1 MDIRVWVL
9 SLITGLIVGFLFS
22 ALKLP
27 LPAPPVFSGV
37 LGIVG
42 IWLGGVV
49 FAWISRLWQ

>member
-1 MDIRVWVL
+1 MRVWVL
-9 SLITGLIVGFLFS
+9 SLATGLIVGFLFS
-22 ALKLP
+22 AMKLP

-49 FAWISRLWQ
+49 FSWISRLWQ

>member
-1 MDIRVWVL
+1 MDVRVWVL

-27 LPAPPVFSGV
+27 LPAPPVFSGI

-49 FAWISRLWQ
+49 FTWISRLWQ